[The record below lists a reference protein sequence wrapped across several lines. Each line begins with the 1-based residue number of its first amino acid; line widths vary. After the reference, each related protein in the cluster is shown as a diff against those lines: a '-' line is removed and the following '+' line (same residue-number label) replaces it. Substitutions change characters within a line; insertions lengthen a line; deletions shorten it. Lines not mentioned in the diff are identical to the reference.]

1 MKRKNKIT
9 FFTISII
16 IIASI
21 ILSSCGKKSAGIE
34 SKRSNSSGAPEN
46 FQTADFAVGEKS
58 KSDAPLSKDGTKS
71 LDGSKI
77 ILSASVELETKDF
90 SKATEGIISSV
101 KGKGGFVQSSN
112 IYGSED
118 TNSRG
123 GNYII
128 RIPKNYFEEFL
139 INIGNLGKVVGKST
153 QGNDISSQYY
163 DTEAHLKAL
172 KIQEERLL
180 ELLKKSGSL
189 KDILEIENQLSNVR
203 YQIESLTTN
212 LKNWDNLVDYTTISL
227 NIHEVK
233 ELTSN
238 PITLGDKVKST
249 FTSSIKSLGTLF
261 RGLLLVVVA
270 LIPYLIIIIPLSI
283 LLMFVIKKKKRK
295 E

>member
-1 MKRKNKIT
+1 MKRKYKIT

-21 ILSSCGKKSAGIE
+21 ILSSCSKKSASIE
-34 SKRSNSSGAPEN
+34 SKMENTSGAPGN
-46 FQTADFAVGEKS
+46 SQTADFAVGEKS
-58 KSDAPLSKDGTKS
+58 KEDAISKDGTKS

-90 SKATEGIISSV
+90 SKSTEGIISSV

-123 GNYII
+123 ANYII
-128 RIPKNYFEEFL
+128 RIPKNYFEDFL

-249 FTSSIKSLGTLF
+249 FTSSIKSLGSLF

-283 LLMFVIKKKKRK
+283 LLMFIIKKKKRK